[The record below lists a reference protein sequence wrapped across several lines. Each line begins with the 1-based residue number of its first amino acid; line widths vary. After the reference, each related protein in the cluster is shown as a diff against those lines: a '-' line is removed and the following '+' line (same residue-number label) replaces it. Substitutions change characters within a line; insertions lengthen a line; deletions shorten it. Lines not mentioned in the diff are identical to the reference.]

1 MDINKTVKGINIKL
15 NKDKHGLKKT
25 YNIPIFIPH
34 LGCPHTCIFCNQ
46 TKITGV
52 ATNVGCDDVRAI
64 VEKYLSG
71 LPESG
76 CRIEIAFFGG
86 SFTGLPLDEQEK
98 FLKTAN
104 EYSDRI
110 YGIRMSTRPDYISD
124 DVLALAKKYNVKTI
138 ELGIQSANDKV
149 LALNER
155 GHTFKDV
162 KAAARL
168 IEKYGIGF
176 GAQIMVGM
184 YGLDPDCDI
193 QTARLTADLNPEC
206 VRIYP
211 TLTLC
216 GTKQQELYKDGEYAP
231 YDMETAIITTDSI
244 MRIFEDKNIEIIR
257 VGLHSDESLT
267 SGNIAAGPYHPAF
280 KELVL
285 CRRARELI
293 ESDIQSRRLK
303 NCVYSIA
310 VSDRDISAV
319 IGHKRCN
326 AEYFKK
332 KYNIILKIECS

>member
-1 MDINKTVKGINIKL
+1 MDSNKTVRGIKIKL
-15 NKDKHGLKKT
+15 NKDKYGIKKT

-46 TKITGV
+46 TKITGA
-52 ATNVGCDDVRAI
+52 ATNVGIDDVRRI
-64 VEKYLSG
+64 TEQYLND
-71 LPESG
+71 LPKSD

-110 YGIRMSTRPDYISD
+110 YGIRMSTRPDYIND
-124 DVLALAKKYNVKTI
+124 DVLALAKKYKVKTI
-138 ELGIQSANDKV
+138 ELGIQSASDNV
-149 LALNER
+149 LKLNER
-155 GHTFKDV
+155 GHTFEDV
-162 KAAARL
+162 KSAARL
-168 IEKYGIGF
+168 IAEYGIGF

-184 YGLDPDCDI
+184 YGSDPECDI
-193 QTARLTADLNPEC
+193 QTARLTAELNPEC

-216 GTKQQELYKDGEYAP
+216 GTKQLELYRDGMYIP
-231 YDMETAIITTDSI
+231 YDMNTAIETADSM
-244 MRIFEDKNIEIIR
+244 MRIFEDNDIEIIR

-285 CRRARELI
+285 CRRARESI
-293 ESDIQSRRLK
+293 EKDILKRELK
-303 NCVYSIA
+303 NCVYI
-310 VSDRDISAV
+310 VGTSDRDVSAV

-332 KYNIILKIECS
+332 KYNIILKTENI

>member
-1 MDINKTVKGINIKL
+1 MNKTVQGIKIKL
-15 NKDKHGLKKT
+15 NKDKRDTVKK

-34 LGCPHTCIFCNQ
+34 LGCPHTCVFCNQ

-52 ATNVGCDDVRAI
+52 STNVSCDDVRTI
-64 VEKYLSG
+64 TEKYLG
-71 LPESG
+71 VLPKSD

-86 SFTGLPLDEQEK
+86 SFTGLSLGEQEE

-110 YGIRMSTRPDYISD
+110 YGIRMSTRPDYIND
-124 DVLALAKKYNVKTI
+124 DVLKTAKKYNVRTI
-138 ELGIQSANDKV
+138 ELGIQSASDEV
-149 LALNER
+149 LRLNER
-155 GHTFKDV
+155 GHTFESV

-168 IEKYGIGF
+168 ISKYGIGF
-176 GAQIMVGM
+176 GAQIMTGM
-184 YGLDPDCDI
+184 YGSTPETDI
-193 QTARLTADLNPEC
+193 KTARLTAELNPEC

-216 GTKQQELYKDGEYAP
+216 GTKQQELYRRGEYVP
-231 YDMETAIITTDSI
+231 YDMDTAIETTDKM
-244 MRIFEDKNIEIIR
+244 MRIFEDNNIEIIR

-293 ESDIQSRRLK
+293 EEDIKKRGLK
-303 NCVYSIA
+303 NCVYAVA
-310 VSDRDISAV
+310 VSDRDVSAV
-319 IGHKRCN
+319 MGHKRCN
-326 AEYFKK
+326 AEYFKE
-332 KYNIILKIECS
+332 KYNIDLKTAN